1 MRAVNQPA
9 DHDREPN
16 RIKTKRH
23 SHSLPGSLPAAYRF
37 AHQLAAALCRIAHFS
52 AAVTLRPRP
61 VSLTILHPGCAF
73 RALNVSLI
81 SPGRSIL
88 ISFSGHKIAYSP
100 FTSLLLPGRG
110 PANQHTSGGSRGLG
124 KRFLEVLVH
133 LNLTDPKLIAFMAGG
148 VLLLAVVAWLY
159 LRKRRATTANL
170 RRRFGAEYERVALE
184 HGSERK
190 AEAKLAD
197 REKRVESFKLRD
209 LDPTERERFLQQW
222 AALQS
227 RFVDSPKG
235 AVAEADDLVSSLM
248 KTRGYPVTD
257 FDQRADDISVDHP
270 RVVENYRSAHV
281 LALRIGKDQ
290 ASTEDLR
297 TAMIHYR
304 SLFDELA
311 QLPVERKEVA

>member
-1 MRAVNQPA
+1 M
-9 DHDREPN
+9 
-16 RIKTKRH
+16 
-23 SHSLPGSLPAAYRF
+23 
-37 AHQLAAALCRIAHFS
+37 
-52 AAVTLRPRP
+52 
-61 VSLTILHPGCAF
+61 
-73 RALNVSLI
+73 
-81 SPGRSIL
+81 
-88 ISFSGHKIAYSP
+88 
-100 FTSLLLPGRG
+100 
-110 PANQHTSGGSRGLG
+110 
-124 KRFLEVLVH
+124 H
-133 LNLTDPKLIAFMAGG
+133 LNLTDPKLIALVVAV
-148 VLLLAVVAWLY
+148 VLLIAVIAWLY
-159 LRKRRATTANL
+159 LRKRRTTTANL
-170 RRRFGAEYERVALE
+170 RRRFGTEYERVALE

-209 LDPTERERFLQQW
+209 LDPIERERFSKQW
-222 AALQS
+222 VTLQS

-248 KTRGYPVTD
+248 KTRGYPVSD

-270 RVVENYRSAHV
+270 RVVENYRLAHA

-311 QLPVERKEVA
+311 QPPLVERKEVA